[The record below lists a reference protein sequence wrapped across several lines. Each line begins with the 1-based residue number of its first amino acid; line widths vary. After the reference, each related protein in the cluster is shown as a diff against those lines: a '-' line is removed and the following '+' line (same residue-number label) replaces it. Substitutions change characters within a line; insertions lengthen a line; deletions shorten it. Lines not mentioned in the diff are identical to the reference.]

1 MFEEMSFKDR
11 LRPRSKCRFSS
22 LEGAISL
29 LKATLARRRGQLV
42 VTVLQVPYNTPV
54 QSQMEQISHLLLLTR
69 QRLPLGL
76 CFIHNCFIICHFQ
89 LHWNYIQ
96 VIKYHRDAAACFRS
110 RSFGDLRN
118 CFFLHKPVSPVPRH
132 VALPPDLGCLLQLW
146 PPFVSQTW
154 LVCSKKRPRGLVLNP
169 FPVDHERPSTVST
182 ASWPNSG

>member
-11 LRPRSKCRFSS
+11 LRPRSKCRCSS

-29 LKATLARRRGQLV
+29 LKATLARRGQLV

-69 QRLPLGL
+69 QSLPLGL
-76 CFIHNCFIICHFQ
+76 CLIHNCFIICHFQ
-89 LHWNYIQ
+89 WHWNYIQ
-96 VIKYHRDAAACFRS
+96 VIKDHRDAAACFRS

-118 CFFLHKPVSPVPRH
+118 CFFLHKPVSPVPWH

-154 LVCSKKRPRGLVLNP
+154 LVCSKKKAPWIGSGPFSSRPWETQHS
-169 FPVDHERPSTVST
+169 FHS
-182 ASWPNSG
+182 